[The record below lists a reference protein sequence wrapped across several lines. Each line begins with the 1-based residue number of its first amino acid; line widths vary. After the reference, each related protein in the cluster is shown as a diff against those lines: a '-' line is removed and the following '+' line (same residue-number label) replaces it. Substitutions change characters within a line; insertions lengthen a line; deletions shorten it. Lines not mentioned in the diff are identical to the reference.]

1 VESFNGTLRDECL
14 NVHWFETL
22 EEAREIVEAWR
33 TDYNESRPHMAH
45 SGVPPSEFA
54 RRHRDLDD
62 PQSIKAVEN

>member
-62 PQSIKAVEN
+62 PQRIKAVEN